1 MAGSVLTFGRP
12 EREFA
17 MIRND
22 FIRNQKIKPSPFRV
36 ALYVFSTS
44 DTFRLTQASIARA
57 LDMNE
62 STVRTAFQELERLN
76 FLIRVPQ
83 RDERGHRAPDDLY
96 LNQLPFTDA
105 EREQLLAE
113 AQPGKIQGGE
123 SPGGKTPAPKKTT
136 SNQKII
142 KPEDQQDSCP
152 ADAEREPVQPS
163 GWRPESKTVN
173 EIIDAEFADWWV
185 VYPRKVAKGQAERA
199 YRTARKNGA
208 SQADLLEGIAAAVRV
223 WKATKT
229 ETQYMP
235 YPATWLNGK
244 RWLDDVSAV
253 SVGSAGSPARRS
265 QPGPGVVHTA
275 EERAQQQESFAAMPQ
290 ATPITTE
297 ELEALFRDQ

>member
-22 FIRNQKIKPSPFRV
+22 FIRNPEIKPSPFRV

-44 DTFRLTQASIARA
+44 ETFRLTQVSIARA
-57 LDMNE
+57 LNMNE

-76 FLIRVPQ
+76 LLIRVPQ

-96 LNQLPFTDA
+96 LNQVPFTDA
-105 EREQLLAE
+105 ERQQLLAE

-123 SPGGKTPAPKKTT
+123 SPGGKTPAPKKITSDQKTT
-136 SNQKII
+136 DQ
-142 KPEDQQDSCP
+142 EDQKDSCP
-152 ADAEREPVQPS
+152 AGAGREPAKA
-163 GWRPESKTVN
+163 ESKTVN
-173 EIIDAEFADWWV
+173 AIIDAEFADWWAA
-185 VYPRKVAKGQAERA
+185 YPRKVAKGQAERA

-208 SQADLLEGIAAAVRV
+208 SQADLLEGIRAHAAAWARR
-223 WKATKT
+223 KT
-229 ETQYMP
+229 ETQYKP

-244 RWLDDVSAV
+244 RWLDDPEAIAVGGSSAR
-253 SVGSAGSPARRS
+253 GS

-275 EERAQQQESFAAMPQ
+275 EDRAQQEASWAAMPK
-290 ATPITTE
+290 ATPISQQ
-297 ELEALFRDQ
+297 ELEELFRD